1 MKFIWGYGFGI
12 PNLLEPKDGVV
23 LFDRCITVWDEDC
36 GVIDDV
42 VVNLGLSGE
51 VNVDLLVA
59 VVIGDGLEAGVLRKT
74 RAGGN

>member
-1 MKFIWGYGFGI
+1 M
-12 PNLLEPKDGVV
+12 
-23 LFDRCITVWDEDC
+23 
-36 GVIDDV
+36 IDDV